1 MADDFLENCGLDTLG
16 ARAGSRRSP
25 ERENSD
31 PVHLTSSFCFDT
43 AAQAAAVFAGELD
56 GNVYSRFTNPTVQAF
71 EERLAALEGGE
82 ACIATAS
89 GMSAILSLVMSLL
102 QAGDHIVCSRSVFGT
117 TTGLLQYLTRFGITT
132 SFVDPSA
139 VEAWAQAITPRTRLL
154 FVETPS
160 NPLTELADIR
170 ALAALAAGQPDC
182 RLVVDNCFCTPILQR
197 PLALGAQVVIHSAT
211 KYLDGQGRC
220 VGGAI
225 VADKALIRERVF
237 PFLRAAGPSMSPFN
251 AWVFL
256 KGLETLG
263 LRMRQHSANA
273 LALATWL
280 EAQPAVA
287 RVYYPGLPS
296 HPQHAL
302 ACQQQSGFGGIVSFE
317 IRGGRNEAW
326 RFIDAVRL
334 FTITGNLG
342 DTRSIITH
350 PASTTHGRLPAA
362 DKEASGIREG
372 LIRLSVG
379 LEDRHDLQRD
389 LAAAFDICGAPG
401 TSA

>member
-1 MADDFLENCGLDTLG
+1 MSDEFLMGCALDTLG
-16 ARAGSRRSP
+16 ARAGSHRSS
-25 ERENSD
+25 ERENSE

-43 AAQAAAVFAGELD
+43 AAQAAAVFAGEID
-56 GNVYSRFTNPTVQAF
+56 GNIYSRFTNPTVKTF

-89 GMSAILSLVMSLL
+89 GMSAILTLVMSVLK
-102 QAGDHIVCSRSVFGT
+102 AGDHIVSSRSVFGT
-117 TTGLLQYLTRFGITT
+117 TTGLLQFLSRFGITT
-132 SFVDPSA
+132 TFVDPTETVA
-139 VEAWAQAITPRTRLL
+139 WEAAITPSTRLL
-154 FVETPS
+154 FLETPS
-160 NPLTELADIR
+160 NPLTELADIE
-170 ALAALAAGQPDC
+170 ALAALAARQPDC
-182 RLVVDNCFCTPILQR
+182 LLVVDNCFCTPILQR
-197 PLALGAQVVIHSAT
+197 PLLLGADVVIHSAT

-225 VADKALIRERVF
+225 VAREQLVREKLF

-263 LRMRQHSANA
+263 LRMRQHCATAQTIAN
-273 LALATWL
+273 WL
-280 EAQPAVA
+280 EAHPAVA
-287 RVYYPGLPS
+287 RVYYPGLAS

-302 ACQQQSGFGGIVSFE
+302 ARRQQSGFGGIVSFE
-317 IRGGRNEAW
+317 VRGGRARAW
-326 RFIDAVRL
+326 KVIDAVRL

-362 DKEASGIREG
+362 DREAAGIGEG
-372 LIRLSVG
+372 LIRLSIG
-379 LEDRHDLQRD
+379 LEDEADLQRD
-389 LAAAFDICGAPG
+389 LAAALDAAG
-401 TSA
+401 